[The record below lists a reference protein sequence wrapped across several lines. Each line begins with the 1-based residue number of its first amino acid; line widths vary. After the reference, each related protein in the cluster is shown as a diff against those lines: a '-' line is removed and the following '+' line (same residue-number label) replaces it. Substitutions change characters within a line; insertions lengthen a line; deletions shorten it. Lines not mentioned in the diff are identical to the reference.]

1 MWSHLASGHMGGGVG
16 GRFGEGE
23 SQLEV
28 DRRMVHRRID
38 RTKIELARVAA
49 ERAQQRRGRLASGV
63 FKVALAGYTNAGKS
77 TLLNTL
83 TKGVAYADDKLFATL
98 DSTTRKA
105 AFPDGRRFT
114 LSDTVGFIQKLP
126 TTLIQAFNSTLEEI
140 TQADLVLHLVDA
152 SSSLREGQIK
162 AVDATLAQIGA
173 KDIPILLA
181 FNKCDLLAAAER
193 ADLQVAYPEAVLI
206 SAESGQGMELL
217 LRALEEEADR
227 LSKLLTVC
235 IPYAQG
241 QLEHLAY
248 EQCKVLA
255 KTYREDGILMSLRV
269 PLLLQDTY
277 LPYQVG
283 G

>member
-1 MWSHLASGHMGGGVG
+1 MGGGVG